1 MILDELARETALL
14 MSSFSKS
21 HEEKQYIITSQDS
34 VKRKIDYDDIEN
46 DFMQSNYYGSL
57 DIAGK

>member
-1 MILDELARETALL
+1 MILDDLARETAQL
-14 MSSFSKS
+14 MSSFSK
-21 HEEKQYIITSQDS
+21 EDKQYIITSHDS